1 MEAFKR
7 QGRVNGIYTQF
18 NHQSK
23 RRKNM
28 NDENEKWALIV
39 GLLVL
44 MFLVLLQ
51 GVELYNQRQ
60 DIIELRQAA
69 GLPVD
74 WEDFQGD
81 RHDTK

>member
-7 QGRVNGIYTQF
+7 QVKGRVNGIYTQF
-18 NHQSK
+18 NHQPK

-44 MFLVLLQ
+44 MFLVLMQ
-51 GVELYNQRQ
+51 GFELYQQRQ

-74 WEDFQGD
+74 KDFQ
-81 RHDTK
+81 RR

>member
-1 MEAFKR
+1 MEDFKR
-7 QGRVNGIYTQF
+7 QVKGRVNGIYTQF
-18 NHQSK
+18 NHQPK

-51 GVELYNQRQ
+51 GFELYNQRQ

-74 WEDFQGD
+74 WEDKGGE
-81 RHDTK
+81 R